1 MAMIK
6 CKECGSDIS
15 NKAPACPKC
24 GAKQAQTSG
33 CAKIALAAICFV
45 TLLFIISMCSRN
57 NSTDNTSQV
66 QITPSQTPSI
76 TSIQEPHDDLSL
88 FISKFGDPDR
98 IESSENEIP
107 RPPIVTKRLIYDK
120 EKVRAVYVADGEVGA
135 PPPYNKWKLLGFQD
149 NRTNAV
155 LQPAEVVARLEK
167 RRK

>member
-33 CAKIALAAICFV
+33 CAKIALAAICFIA
-45 TLLFIISMCSRN
+45 LLFIISMCSRK
-57 NSTDNTSQV
+57 NSTDNQSQI
-66 QITPSQTPSI
+66 QIVPGQTPAI
-76 TSIQEPHDDLSL
+76 TSIPEPHDDLSL
-88 FISKFGDPDR
+88 FVSKFGEPDR

-135 PPPYNKWKLLGFQD
+135 PPPYKKWKLLGFQD

-155 LQPAEVVARLEK
+155 LQPEEAVARLEK